1 MAAIHWSVAAV
12 LWMAAVPAAFSK
24 EALPAQAV
32 EQGAG
37 KWWGT
42 LLVKNTGPDADAKPN
57 KCVLGCGM
65 LWTERGCNASKQA
78 GHIIGDDRSVKP
90 CSKATD
96 DARRLDLDRS
106 GVVLRAIRRD
116 RHPPG

>member
-37 KWWGT
+37 KW
-42 LLVKNTGPDADAKPN
+42 
-57 KCVLGCGM
+57 
-65 LWTERGCNASKQA
+65 
-78 GHIIGDDRSVKP
+78 
-90 CSKATD
+90 
-96 DARRLDLDRS
+96 
-106 GVVLRAIRRD
+106 
-116 RHPPG
+116 